1 MTGSQYASLYRRSV
15 DDLRSL
21 AETLTEA
28 ARKILGHPSVAE
40 DHLRRAERTTDAAE
54 KRRLYIAAF
63 REAHFEAQQIP
74 GNDLLGDL
82 IEINTPKDV
91 KNEIEALRASYEIV
105 NQTAKGRSDWDAHY
119 RDFQQFYDKNKNPG
133 WLTTSQST
141 VNQIRDR
148 ARRLEEWKEQLVAEG
163 VKIREPAKKPAPKN
177 GVKGTL
183 DSATIM
189 ILVAAGAILL
199 LRR

>member
-1 MTGSQYASLYRRSV
+1 MTGSQYAALYRRNV

-28 ARKILGHPSVAE
+28 ARKLLGRPPLAE
-40 DHLRRAERTTDAAE
+40 DHLRRAEQSTDAAE

-63 REAHFEAQQIP
+63 RDAHFEAQQIP

-105 NQTAKGRSDWDAHY
+105 NQTAKGRADWDAHY

-148 ARRLEEWKEQLVAEG
+148 ARRLEEWKEQLAAEG
-163 VKIREPAKKPAPKN
+163 VKIREPAKKAAPKN
-177 GVKGTL
+177 GIKGTL
-183 DSATIM
+183 DSATLM